1 MFGCADAEQM
11 QAAGEH
17 RPGGIGKGQ
26 PGTVD
31 GRGFELAGRDRRAVV
46 MKPVMEPEEG
56 VRDSDEMPSELVG
69 RTMAGRGLDGAGMIG
84 EEGEK
89 AGLGRVVIP
98 PGVGLGL
105 RCEAE
110 LAGVPHQGAGT
121 GMGIPNPEERVVLAL

>member
-56 VRDSDEMPSELVG
+56 VRDSDEMPRELVG
-69 RTMAGRGLDGAGMIG
+69 RTMPGGGLDGAGMIG
-84 EEGEK
+84 EE
-89 AGLGRVVIP
+89 
-98 PGVGLGL
+98 
-105 RCEAE
+105 AE
-110 LAGVPHQGAGT
+110 
-121 GMGIPNPEERVVLAL
+121 